1 MSDLR
6 REIDELSGQR
16 SLRRARREKNKVPV
30 VALVGYTNAG
40 KSTLLNTLSGAD
52 VLAEDKLQ
60 ALQVHIEEKLMAAL
74 DDLKKV

>member
-1 MSDLR
+1 MR
-6 REIDELSGQR
+6 
-16 SLRRARREKNKVPV
+16 KNHLPLTTDAFDV
-30 VALVGYTNAG
+30 LGN
-40 KSTLLNTLSGAD
+40 